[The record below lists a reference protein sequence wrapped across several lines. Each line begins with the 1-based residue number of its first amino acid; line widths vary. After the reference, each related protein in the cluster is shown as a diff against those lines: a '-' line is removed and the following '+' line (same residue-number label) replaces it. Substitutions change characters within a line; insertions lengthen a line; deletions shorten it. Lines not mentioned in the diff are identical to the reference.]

1 MKVSKSG
8 ENFPTTNERVVTFQ
22 GEVEGIKECI
32 LFVQDKIRN
41 DKPPA
46 TAKPRDN
53 SKRKGCMKLVI
64 AARSAG
70 KVIGK
75 GGERVKQFK
84 TDHNVHINI
93 TKSRDLPYGL
103 EESPV
108 VLEGE
113 AEGVD
118 NCAKE
123 IVDLVTEDE
132 RDKMEWNVY
141 YSDFGFDEGYYGPP
155 GGGYG
160 GRGGGYDQGYG
171 GGYGGGGGGY
181 RQGGYGGGGY
191 NGGGYGGNYGG
202 GGGGYGG
209 NYGGYDQ
216 GSYGGD
222 RGGYGGERGG
232 YGGERG
238 GYGGEGNQGSS
249 KSNEGDGDDR

>member
-1 MKVSKSG
+1 
-8 ENFPTTNERVVTFQ
+8 
-22 GEVEGIKECI
+22 
-32 LFVQDKIRN
+32 
-41 DKPPA
+41 
-46 TAKPRDN
+46 
-53 SKRKGCMKLVI
+53 MKLVI

-222 RGGYGGERGG
+222 RGS